1 MSAEPE
7 HNWRPE
13 PTEDFAYPHDAQI
26 DLLKDYF
33 QAVYGRGLTSDE
45 TEWLGGLVTDFLA
58 WSQSHTTKREA
69 RVAGLRMIRLLSAID
84 ETMARSTN
92 PARSWQEISLS
103 LGLPR
108 VCVSHMT
115 QHELASA
122 HNVSDMAV
130 SKTLHRF
137 LRRADMEPAFK
148 NGRGLDFH

>member
-1 MSAEPE
+1 MPADPE

-13 PTEDFAYPHDAQI
+13 PTEGFSYPHDNQI

-33 QAVYGRGLTSDE
+33 RQAYGKGLSASE
-45 TEWLGGLVTDFLA
+45 IEWLGGVVSDFLA
-58 WSQSHTTKREA
+58 WSQNNCSKREMRIA
-69 RVAGLRMIRLLSAID
+69 SLRMVRLLSAID
-84 ETMARSTN
+84 EAMAASTN
-92 PARSWQEISLS
+92 PERTWAEIALG

-108 VCVSHMT
+108 VCISHMT

-137 LRRADMEPAFK
+137 LRRADMRPAFH
-148 NGRGLDFH
+148 GHGLDFH